1 MRNDSIDKLRK
12 AHDALSKLLADDE
25 ASEWLN
31 KTDGLLEKVNE
42 LERELYLARAGAVM
56 ELRKGE
62 ELP

>member
-12 AHDALSKLLADDE
+12 AHDSLSKLLADDE

-56 ELRKGE
+56 EQRKGN
-62 ELP
+62 